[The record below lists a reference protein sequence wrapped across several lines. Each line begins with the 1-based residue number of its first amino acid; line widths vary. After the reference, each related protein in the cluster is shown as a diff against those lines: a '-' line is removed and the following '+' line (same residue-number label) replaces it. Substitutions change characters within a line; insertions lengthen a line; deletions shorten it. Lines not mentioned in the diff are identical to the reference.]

1 MFRGASTLNMDAKG
15 RIAIP
20 ARYRETIVSR
30 SAGNLVLTVNNT
42 RERCLWL
49 FTLDEWEKVE
59 AKLVELSSFNKRA
72 QSLKRLLIG
81 YASDCE
87 IDGAGRLRIAA
98 PLIEFAGLTKQV
110 VLIGQGNK
118 FELWDDALWKAKC
131 EEWMAE
137 PEEEEEVPEQVA
149 NLSL

>member
-1 MFRGASTLNMDAKG
+1 MFRGASTLNMDSKG

-20 ARYRETIVSR
+20 SRYREEISGH

-42 RERCLWL
+42 RERCLWM
-49 FTLDEWEKVE
+49 FTLVEWEKVE
-59 AKLVELSSFNKRA
+59 RKVVDLPSFSSQA

-87 IDGAGRLRIAA
+87 IDASGRVRISA
-98 PLIEFAGLTKQV
+98 PLIEFAGLGKRV

-118 FELWDDALWKAKC
+118 FELWDDALWKSKC
-131 EEWMAE
+131 DQWVDESADEGPISE
-137 PEEEEEVPEQVA
+137 HLA

>member
-20 ARYRETIVSR
+20 ARYREAIVSR
-30 SAGNLVLTVNNT
+30 SDGNLVLTVNNT

-87 IDGAGRLRIAA
+87 IDSAGRLRIAA

-131 EEWMAE
+131 EEWMAD
-137 PEEEEEVPEQVA
+137 PDEEEEVPEQVA

>member
-1 MFRGASTLNMDAKG
+1 MDAKG

-20 ARYRETIVSR
+20 ARYREAIVSR
-30 SAGNLVLTVNNT
+30 SDGNLVLTVNNT

-87 IDGAGRLRIAA
+87 IDSAGRLRIAA

-131 EEWMAE
+131 EEWMAD
-137 PEEEEEVPEQVA
+137 PDEEEEVPEQVA